1 MERRIAKRL
10 DVIKPSATLAI
21 AQRAAEL
28 KAKGIDVL
36 SFSVG
41 EPDFEPPPHVS
52 EAARAAVAK
61 GASKYSTVRG
71 LAALRQA
78 ICDRSKARRGGV
90 VHAPEDVVVS
100 IGAKHTLF
108 NLAMALFEPGDEIVI
123 PAPYWV
129 SYPEQALLAGATP
142 VFVPSTREQGYR
154 IRARDL
160 ASAITSRTRALVLCS
175 PSNPTGAAYRAGEL
189 AELAEVVRSHDF
201 YVIVDEI
208 YGELVYEGFEQ
219 RSLLEL
225 APDLRERL
233 IIVDGV
239 SKTYAMTG
247 WRIGW
252 MLGPRDVARACDTI
266 QGQST
271 TNPALATQ
279 EAALAALLGPTDV
292 VEQMRQEFEA
302 RREII
307 VSGINTIRGLSCE
320 KPEGAFYAWVDAT
333 GILGKRSDSGV
344 LETDVD
350 VAQFLLDSARCA
362 LVPGTPFGGPGHLRM
377 SYAASRDQ
385 IREGL
390 SRIKAAVEKLG

>member
-1 MERRIAKRL
+1 MDRRIAKRL

-41 EPDFEPPPHVS
+41 EPDFEPPQHVS
-52 EAARAAVAK
+52 DAAREAVEK

-71 LAALRQA
+71 LATLRQA
-78 ICDRSKARRGGV
+78 ICDRSKARRKVEHG
-90 VHAPEDVVVS
+90 PDDVVVS

-108 NLAMALFEPGDEIVI
+108 NLALALFEPGDEVII

-129 SYPEQALLAGATP
+129 SYPEQVLLVGATP
-142 VFVPSTREQGYR
+142 VIVESTRAQGYR
-154 IRARDL
+154 ISAASL
-160 ASAITSRTRALVLCS
+160 AAAITKRTRAVILCS
-175 PSNPTGAAYRAGEL
+175 PSNPTGAAYKPRELGEL
-189 AELAEVVRSHDF
+189 ADVLRKHDV
-201 YVIVDEI
+201 YVITDEI
-208 YGELVYEGFEQ
+208 YGELVYEGFDQ
-219 RSLLEL
+219 RSILEL
-225 APDLRERL
+225 APDLRDRL
-233 IIVDGV
+233 IVVDGV

-252 MLGPRDVARACDTI
+252 MLAPRDVAKACDTI
-266 QGQST
+266 QSQST
-271 TNPALATQ
+271 TNPAVATQ
-279 EAALAALLGPTDV
+279 AAALAALRGPTEV
-292 VEQMRQEFEA
+292 VEEMRREFEA

-307 VSGINTIRGLSCE
+307 VSGVNSIRGLRCE

-333 GILGKRSDSGV
+333 GILGKRAPAGV
-344 LETDVD
+344 LETDVE
-350 VAQFLLDSARCA
+350 VAQFLIDEARCA